1 MAPSDQPH
9 VLAEV
14 STKDR
19 LHTTL
24 PLTIAAVA
32 QQTRKPERFLIFND
46 GEPADL
52 SADPLYQGLFALLD
66 RQGIAWEFRAGRQ
79 KGQHLNHQQALME
92 AMELIW
98 RLDDDEV
105 PAPDTLA
112 RLLGHMAPG
121 VGAVAP
127 LVRDPKE
134 QRPLPG
140 LASARIEDILFA
152 PNIQW
157 YKQEA
162 GLREADHL
170 FSTFLYR
177 KKAAEKCGG
186 YCLELSP
193 AAFREETILTL
204 AMGRAGYKL
213 LVDAASVTWHLKY
226 PQGGVR
232 GHQAGEYWRQD
243 ELLFRQKLK
252 AWGIRLKKAK
262 LIVLNNSP
270 DDHLAFR
277 EVLPAI
283 RAAHPNAHLIVAAAH
298 PEIFAADGLHMIP
311 LSEADLLTP
320 DPEQFNIY
328 RHLKFSPDWK
338 EKRKEIYRRMYL

>member
-1 MAPSDQPH
+1 MAPNEKPH

-14 STKDR
+14 STKGR

-46 GEPADL
+46 GEPEDL
-52 SADPLYQGLFALLD
+52 SADPLYQVLFALLD
-66 RQGIAWEFRAGRQ
+66 CQGIAWELRSGQQ
-79 KGQHLNHQQALME
+79 KGQHWNHQQALME
-92 AMELIW
+92 ATELIW

-105 PAPDTLA
+105 PEPDTLA
-112 RLLGHMAPG
+112 RLLGHMTPG

-157 YKQEA
+157 YRQD
-162 GLREADHL
+162 GTLREADHL

-177 KKAAEKCGG
+177 KKAGIKSGG

-193 AAFREETILTL
+193 AAYREETLLTL
-204 AMGRAGYKL
+204 AIKRAGFSL
-213 LVDAASVTWHLKY
+213 LVDTSAVTWHLKY

-232 GHQAGEYWRQD
+232 SHQAGEYWRKD
-243 ELLFRQKLK
+243 ELLFRQKLEG
-252 AWGIRLKKAK
+252 WGIRLKKAK
-262 LIVLNNSP
+262 LVVLNNSP
-270 DDHLAFR
+270 DDHLAFC
-277 EVLPAI
+277 EVLAEI
-283 RAAHPNAHLIVAAAH
+283 KAAHPQAHLIVAAAH
-298 PEIFAADGLHMIP
+298 PEILPEDGLQLIP